1 MGEQSYLVQNTNNS
15 RWVASYVQ
23 GMGQVILPG
32 VPESSCSSSWK
43 GKAMIYFIRW
53 AKLFGGEK
61 QLFEI
66 DCPIC

>member
-1 MGEQSYLVQNTNNS
+1 MTQFLCEQSYLVRNTNNS

-23 GMGQVILPG
+23 GVGQIILPG
-32 VPESSCSSSWK
+32 VPESICSSFWK

-61 QLFEI
+61 Q
-66 DCPIC
+66 